1 MDFRV
6 YVIIEAPI
14 LDKKYELLVPIDRR
28 IHDLVSTLKKAIPE
42 LNRGYYE
49 KNTPNVYNKS
59 TGDMYEIKNKI
70 ESGTLEEDY
79 MSKEEQQAVINL
91 NEIATGTRLVLL

>member
-28 IHDLVSTLKKAIPE
+28 IHDLVRTLKKAIPE

-59 TGDMYEIKNKI
+59 TGDMYEINTIIKNSNIK
-70 ESGTLEEDY
+70 
-79 MSKEEQQAVINL
+79 
-91 NEIATGTRLVLL
+91 TGTRLVLL

>member
-28 IHDLVSTLKKAIPE
+28 IHDLVTTLKKAIPE

-49 KNTPNVYNKS
+49 KNIPNIYNKS
-59 TGDMYEIKNKI
+59 TGDLYEINTIIKNSNIK
-70 ESGTLEEDY
+70 
-79 MSKEEQQAVINL
+79 M
-91 NEIATGTRLVLL
+91 GTRLILL